1 MDTQTIIN
9 IAAGAILSVLGWF
22 AKAIWDAVAR
32 LREDIHAIEVKL
44 PSTYI
49 MKQDFQEAV
58 NNINTKL
65 DKIWDKLEEKA
76 DR

>member
-9 IAAGAILSVLGWF
+9 IAAGAVLSILGWF
-22 AKAIWDAVAR
+22 ARALWDAVSK
-32 LREDIHAIEVKL
+32 LREDIHDLEVQL

-49 MKQDFQEAV
+49 MKQDFQEAI

>member
-9 IAAGAILSVLGWF
+9 IAAGAVLSILGWF
-22 AKAIWDAVAR
+22 ARALWDAVSK
-32 LREDIHAIEVKL
+32 LREDIHDLEVQL

-49 MKQDFQEAV
+49 MKQDFQEAIS
-58 NNINTKL
+58 NINTKL